1 MNKHEERVRN
11 MDWKK
16 AYIDKL
22 ANANFRVLELER
34 KLDKLEATEKE
45 YEELKRESM
54 NKHEEAKQLVN
65 ETKMGVSLTR
75 LRERELKLLD
85 YIFECEATEKRLQ
98 ELERDVK
105 RYFDF
110 IGDEETDE
118 YIELFQKLS
127 KVGNE

>member
-1 MNKHEERVRN
+1 
-11 MDWKK
+11 
-16 AYIDKL
+16 
-22 ANANFRVLELER
+22 
-34 KLDKLEATEKE
+34 
-45 YEELKRESM
+45 M
-54 NKHEEAKQLVN
+54 NKHEEARVKLNDFILWLEMLYGIKQSGIKEIAN
-65 ETKMGVSLTR
+65 IK
-75 LRERELKLLD
+75 ELFI
-85 YIFECEATEKRLQ
+85 YFSQAEATEKRLQ